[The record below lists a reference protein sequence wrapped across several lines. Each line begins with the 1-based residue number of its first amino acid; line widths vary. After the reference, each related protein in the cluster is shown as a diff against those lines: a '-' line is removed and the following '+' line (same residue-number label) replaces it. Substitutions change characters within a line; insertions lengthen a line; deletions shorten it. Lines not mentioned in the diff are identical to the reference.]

1 MPVHLCPS
9 GKLQQESANEAS
21 SGAIG
26 AAEMIVAAE
35 MTIARVVERND
46 MTACEEKRALLSAPF
61 LALSSPHA
69 LSISLTPLHLLMLK
83 GTAGFPTP
91 VFYVVSDGDCI

>member
-46 MTACEEKRALLSAPF
+46 THNEQ
-61 LALSSPHA
+61 
-69 LSISLTPLHLLMLK
+69 
-83 GTAGFPTP
+83 
-91 VFYVVSDGDCI
+91 